1 MKNYYVYILTNKT
14 DQVMYIGV
22 TNDLYR
28 RLYEH
33 KNDLV
38 EGFTKKY
45 RVHKL
50 VYFEQTNDVHSALT
64 REKELKGW
72 RRSRKNALVE
82 TVNPQWIDLSEQWK

>member
-14 DQVMYIGV
+14 DQVMYIDV

>member
-1 MKNYYVYILTNKT
+1 
-14 DQVMYIGV
+14 MYIGV